1 MAKTITLLDLEA
13 LADESIDDIQE
24 APEYINPPAGDYEV
38 ITKSGTIKSFTNEKD
53 EVSQSIQVTLAVA
66 KTLELVS
73 DAEPPVPEESL
84 FTLRFQGTTE
94 GLGMFKRELRKMSGL
109 EKLPA
114 MTLNECFEMLETEM
128 QFNARIS
135 YRKFKDKEYLQ
146 LRII

>member
-1 MAKTITLLDLEA
+1 MKTTTLLDLEA
-13 LADESIDDIQE
+13 LADESIDDIKE

-38 ITKSGTIKSFTNEKD
+38 ITKSGTIKSFTNDKD
-53 EVSQSIQVTLAVA
+53 EVSQSIQVTLAVV

-84 FTLRFQGTTE
+84 FTLRFQGTTD